1 MITELSS
8 TKSDLFAAGLIASTL
23 APIAQAQDITLG
35 NVTDNII
42 GGVAGALLGS
52 RVCSGNGKIAATAAG
67 GIIGSMVGGNVT
79 NGMNSVNGSSND
91 RTLQPTYFGSPQPAY
106 ASPVSSAAVDQYG
119 RYVQYAS
126 QQL

>member
-1 MITELSS
+1 MSCAIQIIS
-8 TKSDLFAAGLIASTL
+8 L
-23 APIAQAQDITLG
+23 AWDQFCVAERVEQRHIRS
-35 NVTDNII
+35 
-42 GGVAGALLGS
+42 GVAGALLGS